1 MFVFYDTETTGTI
14 RDFDQILQFAAILT
28 GDDLAEVDRFDIRCR
43 LLPWVVPAPMA
54 LKVTGIRPATLTDP
68 SLPGFYDMMS
78 RVRARLEAWSPA
90 RFIGYNSLRFDEA
103 LLQRAFWQTLH
114 PAYLTVMNGNA
125 RMDLFP
131 LVQAASHLAP
141 GALAHPVTDKGKP
154 GFRLDALAPLN
165 GFAHERAHDAL
176 GDVEATIHIARLLKT
191 RAPDLWNT
199 AARRA
204 PKQETARLLQPGA
217 PVLVAEYFSG
227 APSLWWG
234 QRLDQ
239 NGASGTSAVMAR
251 LGADWAGL
259 RTAGEDTLR
268 NALTRSPGPLRDI
281 GLNKSPIVYSEE
293 EALAFWKIRPDDQ
306 SLTSSEALK
315 SDPDF
320 CARLLRLKADTE
332 PAWPEAEHL
341 EQRIFEAFPD
351 RADAALMERFHKSDW
366 PGRADLVRQFKDARY
381 RQLAQRIVYDGAPET
396 LSGDDRRR
404 ITQAVAE
411 RLFANHDDRTLWRSI
426 AAARLEL
433 ESMESSEETRLIS
446 AWLEALA
453 GQHPPQS

>member
-28 GDDLAEVDRFDIRCR
+28 DDDLAEVGRFDIRCR

-90 RFIGYNSLRFDEA
+90 RFIGYNTLRFDEP

-114 PAYLTVMNGNA
+114 PPYLTVTNGNA
-125 RMDLFP
+125 RMDLLP
-131 LVQAASHLAP
+131 LVQAASYLAP
-141 GALAHPVTDKGKP
+141 GVLTYPQADSGKP

-165 GFAHERAHDAL
+165 GFAHDRAHDAL
-176 GDVEATIHIARLLKT
+176 GDVEATIHIARLLKAQ
-191 RAPDLWNT
+191 APDLWNT

-204 PKQETARLLQPGA
+204 PKQETARLLQPGT
-217 PVLVAEYFSG
+217 PVLIAEYFAG
-227 APSLWWG
+227 AASLWWG

-239 NGASGTSAVMAR
+239 NGGAGTNAVMAR
-251 LGADWAGL
+251 LDTDWASLGTAGDEAL
-259 RTAGEDTLR
+259 RTAFAG
-268 NALTRSPGPLRDI
+268 SPRPLRDI
-281 GLNKSPIVYSEE
+281 GLNKAPIVYSEE
-293 EALAFWKIRPDDQ
+293 EARGVWKIHPDETC
-306 SLTSSEALK
+306 LKSSEALK
-315 SDPDF
+315 DDPAL
-320 CARLLRLKADTE
+320 CARLVTLKAQTE

-341 EQRIFEAFPD
+341 EQKIFDAFPD
-351 RADAALMERFHKSDW
+351 RSDAGLMERFHKSDW
-366 PGRADLVRQFKDARY
+366 PARANLVRQFRDVRY

-396 LSGDDRRR
+396 LSGDDHKRVSKA
-404 ITQAVAE
+404 IAE
-411 RLFANHDDRTLWRSI
+411 RLFANHDDKNLWRSV

-433 ESMESSEETRLIS
+433 ETMESSEETRLIS

-453 GQHPPQS
+453 RQHLPES

>member
-1 MFVFYDTETTGTI
+1 MFVFYDTETTGTV

-68 SLPGFYDMMS
+68 SLPGFYDMMG
-78 RVRARLEAWSPA
+78 RVRAKLEAWSPA
-90 RFIGYNSLRFDEA
+90 RFIGYNSLRFDEPM
-103 LLQRAFWQTLH
+103 LQRAFWQTLN
-114 PAYLTVMNGNA
+114 PPYLTVLNGNA

-141 GALAHPVTDKGKP
+141 GALAYPATDGA
-154 GFRLDALAPLN
+154 GISFRLDALAPLN

-176 GDVEATIHIARLLKT
+176 GDVEAAIHIAKLLKA
-191 RAPDLWNT
+191 RAPQLWNT
-199 AARRA
+199 AAQRA

-217 PVLVAEYFSG
+217 PVLMAEYFAG
-227 APSLWWG
+227 AASLWWG

-251 LGADWAGL
+251 LGTDWAGL
-259 RTAGEDTLR
+259 RTAGDDTLLE
-268 NALTRSPGPLRDI
+268 ALAGSPGPLRDT
-281 GLNKSPIVYSEE
+281 GLNKAPVVYSEA
-293 EALAFWKIRPDDQ
+293 EALAFWKLRPDDQ
-306 SLTSSEALK
+306 SITNSQVLK
-315 SDPDF
+315 NDPGF

-332 PAWPEAEHL
+332 PAWPAAEHL

-351 RADAALMERFHKSDW
+351 RADAALMERFHTSDW
-366 PGRADLVRQFKDARY
+366 PARAGLVRQFKDARY

-396 LSGDDRRR
+396 LSGDDRKR
-404 ITQAVAE
+404 IAKAVAG
-411 RLFANHDDRTLWRSI
+411 RLFANHEDKTLWRSV

-433 ESMESSEETRLIS
+433 ETMERSEETGLMS

-453 GQHPPQS
+453 GQHSPRS